1 MGSDEADEWGRRL
14 SYAEVNGVRLWYESH
29 GDGPPLVLLHGG
41 YGSVEMFAPILPAL
55 AQRRRVFAVD
65 LQGHGRTADVDRPL
79 SYETLA
85 DDVAALLRHLDLP
98 AADLLGYSLG
108 GGVALR
114 TAIQHPALLRRLV
127 LVSAPCR
134 RAGWYPE
141 VLAAM
146 AAQNE
151 RVGEQMRGTPPHQVY
166 ERVAPRPDDWPK
178 LWAKTGDLLRRDY
191 DWSAE
196 VAALTTPTML
206 VFADADS
213 IPTTHVAEFFGLLG
227 GGHRDAGW
235 DGTDRPAARLAVLPG
250 LTHYD
255 IVGSPAL
262 PAAVLP
268 FLTHPVATPA

>member
-1 MGSDEADEWGRRL
+1 M
-14 SYAEVNGVRLWYESH
+14 SYADVNGVRLWYEFH
-29 GDGPPLVLLHGG
+29 GTGRPLVLLHGG

-55 AQRRRVFAVD
+55 TARRQVIAVD

-79 SYETLA
+79 RYESMA
-85 DDVAALLRHLDLP
+85 DDIGALLRHLDLP
-98 AADLLGYSLG
+98 EADVLGYSLG

-114 TAIQHPALLRRLV
+114 TAIQHPDRVRRLV
-127 LVSAPCR
+127 LVSTAFR
-134 RAGWYPE
+134 RGGWYPE

-146 AAQNE
+146 AAQDE
-151 RVGEQMRGTPPHQVY
+151 RVGEQMRGTPPHELY
-166 ERVAPRPDDWPK
+166 EKVAPRPQDWPR
-178 LWAKTGDLLRRDY
+178 LWAKTGELLRRDY

-196 VAALTTPTML
+196 VAALALPVLL

-213 IPTTHVAEFFGLLG
+213 IPVSHMAEFYGLLG

-235 DGTDRPAARLAVLPG
+235 DGSDRPASRLAVLPG

-262 PAAVLP
+262 PAAALP
-268 FLTHPVATPA
+268 FLTHEVRAPA